1 MGNNFSELK
10 DLNNQV
16 YKCVMTELDEPEIK
30 KEDDT
35 NKLKNKIVKRA
46 INPNISYKYE
56 NLPTQNQIKEEIINK
71 YKDPDSVLKTT
82 QLVESDIATLG
93 SIIKEEIIKEKNEN
107 PDKFLDIEEI
117 IQDEDNE
124 NFAVGVLAK
133 SLENAGISTVI
144 EKKSENIDV
153 SNASLQF
160 LTSGLAYK
168 KKLTMTYDFGENE
181 NNKIL
186 YDKKY
191 QKNFIEKEKTKIS
204 KHLGI
209 LEKFITI
216 CNIRK
221 GSAKYD
227 FIVDDSALIDDDIS
241 ENSNIDPLTTLNNNF
256 NKLTNKLKKLSTID
270 TNLKDVSPGMLFEGI
285 KLCPEMFDSRG
296 NNKDGGWAPL
306 GEKRGG
312 KDYFPPY
319 GWIGHG
325 LRVLDKYDEGDNTW
339 IGMNNSNGEW
349 CVAYHG
355 TGIYAV
361 KAILESKFK
370 AGGGQ
375 VHQNYDDLNHP
386 GQKVGVGVYCS
397 PKVTEAEG
405 YGDKDNN
412 YKVVFMCRVNPDT
425 VRISSNYPDYWVV
438 DGTSNDIRPY
448 RLLIKKKN

>member
-1 MGNNFSELK
+1 MGNNNFSTLK
-10 DLNNQV
+10 DLNNRV
-16 YKCVMTELDEPEIK
+16 YDCVMTELDEPEIDLENNK
-30 KEDDT
+30 

-46 INPNISYKYE
+46 INPNINDEYE
-56 NLPTQNQIKEEIINK
+56 KIPTDHIKEEIINK
-71 YKDPDSVLKTT
+71 YKDSDSVLKTT

-93 SIIKEEIIKEKNEN
+93 SIIKEEIIKEKKEN
-107 PDKFLDIEEI
+107 PEKFLDIDEI
-117 IQDEDNE
+117 IQDENNE

-168 KKLTMTYDFGENE
+168 KKLTMSYDFGENE

-186 YDKKY
+186 YDKKC
-191 QKNFIEKEKTKIS
+191 QKNFIEEEKSKIS

-221 GSAKYD
+221 GSTKYD
-227 FIVDDSALIDDDIS
+227 LIVDDSAFIDDLSD
-241 ENSNIDPLTTLNNNF
+241 SNIDPLTTLNNNF

-296 NNKDGGWAPL
+296 NNKDGGWAPD

-312 KDYFPPY
+312 KDYFPPH

-325 LRVLDKYDEGDNTW
+325 LRVLDKYDGGDNTW

-375 VHQNYDDLNHP
+375 AHQDYDDLNHP
-386 GQKVGVGVYCS
+386 GQKVGIGVYCT
-397 PKVTEAEG
+397 PKITEAEG
-405 YGDKDNN
+405 YGNKDNN
-412 YKVVFMCRVNPDT
+412 YIVAFMCRVNPKT

-448 RLLIKKKN
+448 RLLIKKNN

>member
-1 MGNNFSELK
+1 MGNKFSFNDLK
-10 DLNNQV
+10 NNV
-16 YKCVMTELDEPEIK
+16 YECVTTELDEPEIK
-30 KEDDT
+30 KE
-35 NKLKNKIVKRA
+35 NNIKNVKNKIALRA
-46 INPNISYKYE
+46 INPNISYEYE
-56 NLPTQNQIKEEIINK
+56 NVETQNQIKEEIINK
-71 YKDPDSVLKTT
+71 YKDSDSSLKAT

-93 SIIKEEIIKEKNEN
+93 SIIKDEIIKEKKEN
-107 PDKFLDIEEI
+107 PDKFLDIDEI
-117 IQDEDNE
+117 IKDENNE

-133 SLENAGISTVI
+133 SLEDAGISTVI
-144 EKKSENIDV
+144 EKKSENIDI

-168 KKLTMTYDFGENE
+168 KKLTMKYDFGENE
-181 NNKIL
+181 NNRIIN
-186 YDKKY
+186 DKKY
-191 QKNFIEKEKTKIS
+191 QKKFIDEQKSKIA

-209 LEKFITI
+209 NEKFLTI

-221 GSAKYD
+221 GSTKHD
-227 FIVDDSALIDDDIS
+227 LIIDDSVLIDEIS
-241 ENSNIDPLTTLNNNF
+241 ENDNINPLEKLNNKF
-256 NKLTNKLKKLSTID
+256 NKLTNELKKLSTID
-270 TNLKDVSPGMLFEGI
+270 TNLKDVSQGMLFEGI

-296 NNKDGGWAPL
+296 NNRDGGWAPD
-306 GEKRGG
+306 GEMRGG
-312 KDYFPPY
+312 KIYYPPH

-325 LRVLDKYDEGDNTW
+325 LNVLNRYDGGDNTW
-339 IGMNNSNGEW
+339 IGMNNSIGEW

-370 AGGGQ
+370 AGEGQ
-375 VHQNYDDLNHP
+375 LHQNYDDLNHP

-397 PKVTEAEG
+397 PKITEAEG
-405 YGDKDNN
+405 YGDKDSN
-412 YKVVFMCRVNPDT
+412 YKVVFMCRVNPKT

>member
-1 MGNNFSELK
+1 MGNKFSFNDLK
-10 DLNNQV
+10 NNV
-16 YKCVMTELDEPEIK
+16 YECVTTELDEPEIK
-30 KEDDT
+30 KE
-35 NKLKNKIVKRA
+35 NNIKNVKNKIALRA
-46 INPNISYKYE
+46 INPNISYEYE
-56 NLPTQNQIKEEIINK
+56 NVETQNQIKEEIINK
-71 YKDPDSVLKTT
+71 YKDSDSSLKAT

-93 SIIKEEIIKEKNEN
+93 SIIKDEIIKEKKEN
-107 PDKFLDIEEI
+107 PDKFLDIDEI
-117 IQDEDNE
+117 IKDENNE
-124 NFAVGVLAK
+124 NFAIGVLAK
-133 SLENAGISTVI
+133 SLEDAGISTVI
-144 EKKSENIDV
+144 EKKSENIDI

-168 KKLTMTYDFGENE
+168 KKLTMKYDFGENE
-181 NNKIL
+181 NNRIIN
-186 YDKKY
+186 DKKY
-191 QKNFIEKEKTKIS
+191 QKKFIDEQKSKIA

-209 LEKFITI
+209 NEKFLTI

-227 FIVDDSALIDDDIS
+227 LIIDDSELFDEIS
-241 ENSNIDPLTTLNNNF
+241 ENDNINPLEKLNNKF
-256 NKLTNKLKKLSTID
+256 NKLTNELKKLSTID
-270 TNLKDVSPGMLFEGI
+270 TNLKDVSQGMLFEGI

-296 NNKDGGWAPL
+296 NNKDGGWAPD
-306 GEKRGG
+306 GEMRGR
-312 KDYFPPY
+312 KKYYPPH

-325 LRVLDKYDEGDNTW
+325 LNVLNRYDGGDNTW
-339 IGMNNSNGEW
+339 IGMNNSIGEW
-349 CVAYHG
+349 WVAYHG

-397 PKVTEAEG
+397 PKITEAEG
-405 YGDKDNN
+405 YGDKDSN
-412 YKVVFMCRVNPDT
+412 YKVVFMCRVNPKT